1 MNPNEIWIFV
11 DETDSPFVR
20 EEIVFYAQ
28 QYSAVRLFS
37 RKPLNVKGL
46 EAYVQE
52 ASVVP
57 HQRGPLSDL
66 LQPRLWAWWLK
77 DLFSKSSSFAYLR
90 RARYNL
96 SYLMRC
102 AGAANALEKRLQ
114 ACGSQ
119 RPVLLSYWFAD
130 WALTL
135 SWLKAKGAIRA
146 FYSRAHGRDVFEDRE
161 PTTGKLP
168 YRSQQLASA
177 ERVFTVSQAGC
188 SYLQEKYP
196 RFAGKIELQ
205 YLGTRDHGIGAFDP
219 EARPTLITCARVRNV
234 KRIYLMPQ
242 ILQHMQTPVRWVH
255 IGDENLQAVNDPT
268 MPLYKA
274 GKEALREMPQVEAM
288 FTGSLDNAAIFDF
301 YRNNTVNL
309 FLNLSSTEGLP
320 FVLIEAISMGI
331 PVLATDVG
339 GCREI
344 AHAETGLLVEA
355 DPDPR
360 ELAAKVDAFLQS
372 DQNTAHFR
380 AGVRRYW
387 ENHFRLEDNLLKF
400 VQTAKQTA

>member
-1 MNPNEIWIFV
+1 MNANEIWIFV

-37 RKPLNVKGL
+37 RKPLNLKGL
-46 EAYVQE
+46 EAHVQE
-52 ASVVP
+52 ASIVP

-77 DLFSKSSSFAYLR
+77 DLFSKGSSFAYLR

-102 AGAANALEKRLQ
+102 AGAANVLEKRLQ

-161 PTTGKLP
+161 PKTGKLP
-168 YRSQQLASA
+168 YRNQQLASA

-205 YLGTRDHGIGAFDP
+205 YLGTRDHGTGAFDP
-219 EARPTLITCARVRNV
+219 EAGPTLLTCARVRNV

-242 ILQHMQTPVRWVH
+242 ILAHMQTPVRWVH

-274 GKEALREMPQVEAM
+274 GKEALREMPQAEAV
-288 FTGSLDNAAIFDF
+288 FTGALDNAALFDF
-301 YRNNTVNL
+301 YRNNSVNQ